1 MTTNLFLNDGEMP
14 ADIAEQLERKSKDE
28 MVFDSLLVSN
38 LNFTPEDLE
47 ANRDGVMTERQRI
60 ALEARAAP
68 KSHAFTGAFIL
79 WGLITLGAVDSS
91 ISTTDKMLVSI
102 VSLLLVATVAGAYS
116 EWANKFFNDAEDGV
130 VRELTGRVILDTNAN
145 RTRFTLTIGYMT
157 FKLDRQAYLRF
168 RHLDTYTIYYAPG
181 SHIIL
186 SFRRADGG
194 GLMNAFLYDGEM
206 PADIAFE
213 LLGASNS
220 SVDLDLAEGLDFGPE
235 DLLANRYGEMT
246 KHQVEI
252 VKQLSR
258 PNRYFK
264 ACFVLNTILVVS
276 LMLAYDDFLE
286 AVQDVGPYL
295 LANAAAT
302 VLLLRPVSLW
312 MSNWDVCAG
321 IVLERS
327 GQVTMMPPKDG
338 RYTLTICEK
347 PWPFPKTAT
356 GA

>member
-1 MTTNLFLNDGEMP
+1 
-14 ADIAEQLERKSKDE
+14 
-28 MVFDSLLVSN
+28 
-38 LNFTPEDLE
+38 
-47 ANRDGVMTERQRI
+47 
-60 ALEARAAP
+60 
-68 KSHAFTGAFIL
+68 
-79 WGLITLGAVDSS
+79 
-91 ISTTDKMLVSI
+91 
-102 VSLLLVATVAGAYS
+102 
-116 EWANKFFNDAEDGV
+116 
-130 VRELTGRVILDTNAN
+130 
-145 RTRFTLTIGYMT
+145 
-157 FKLDRQAYLRF
+157 
-168 RHLDTYTIYYAPG
+168 
-181 SHIIL
+181 
-186 SFRRADGG
+186 
-194 GLMNAFLYDGEM
+194 MNAFLYDGEM

-347 PWPFPKTAT
+347 TLAVPENGYRCLKNWHYYTIYYAPRTQIILSAEPMEVS
-356 GA
+356 